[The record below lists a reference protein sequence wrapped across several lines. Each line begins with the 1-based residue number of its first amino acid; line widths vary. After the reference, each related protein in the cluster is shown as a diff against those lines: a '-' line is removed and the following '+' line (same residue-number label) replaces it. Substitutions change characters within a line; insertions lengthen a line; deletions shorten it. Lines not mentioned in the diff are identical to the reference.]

1 MKKLFLTTILACATM
16 IASAQFMVVTTVD
29 MSGEDWGVSS
39 LTDNLGI
46 GYSMDKVTVGL
57 VKNGEE
63 YDLFGRYNMKD
74 MYLSMQT
81 ATDSTDNMAVGVG
94 YSFSLGKSI
103 YVEPN
108 YSMPLKE
115 DDNGERKG
123 EFKLGVAYK
132 F

>member
-1 MKKLFLTTILACATM
+1 MRKLFLTTILACATI

-29 MSGEDWGVSS
+29 MSGEDWEVSS

-46 GYSMDKVTVGL
+46 GYSVDNITVGL

-81 ATDSTDNMAVGVG
+81 ATDSTDNMVVGVG
-94 YSFSLGKSI
+94 YSFDLGKSI

-115 DDNGERKG
+115 DGNGERKG
-123 EFKLGVAYK
+123 EFKLGLAYK